1 MAPDIIEQTRKP
13 QKPQQKNL
21 SQFSRIC
28 KRKEAV
34 WDKGNQPKVLLG

>member
-1 MAPDIIEQTRKP
+1 MALDIIELTRKL
-13 QKPQQKNL
+13 QKPKQKNL

-28 KRKEAV
+28 KIKEAV